1 MGMSS
6 EMLKRDTAIQSEID
20 LGFRK
25 KDLSSI
31 KAALD
36 LHGPTSLLSVVFNSV
51 LRYPERLERDPIGTI
66 KNIGKWGTAY
76 QKWKTKQG
84 FYNNYTECIDDELL
98 ARYEAMDSG
107 RDYGNPLPNIED
119 LEYMNCLLS
128 LCRKKG
134 IRLFVFETPYH
145 EADQKN
151 LIVRQSTLNAFFT
164 EHSLEWNTFWQDE
177 ELTTNPVFYQNNLYN
192 QHSTQD
198 GSKVFTQKLATV
210 IEDKQLFSNR

>member
-1 MGMSS
+1 MSS
-6 EMLKRDTAIQSEID
+6 EMLKRDTAINSEID

-66 KNIGKWGTAY
+66 KNIDKWGTAY

-107 RDYGNPLPNIED
+107 RDYGNALPNIED

-134 IRLFVFETPYH
+134 FRLFVFETPYH

-210 IEDKQLFSNR
+210 IEDRQLFSNK